1 MIKNQFLNIYICK
14 KFRTLKKLLN
24 ETIIY
29 GIGAIMPRVIVVLL
43 NYLFIKHINV
53 NDFAIFTNL
62 YALISFVNIVLSF
75 GFETAYF
82 RFSSNK
88 DDEQRVFNTSFWFL
102 AALSLVFLLLVLLF
116 NQPIANL
123 FGYSKTPEFIRWF
136 AWIAFFD
143 NLLVIPLAWLRF
155 HNKPIKYAA
164 VRVIQAIFQSIFV
177 IALFLYIPQAL
188 SAKFGLQEK
197 VTYPFYS
204 NLAASF
210 LGFILVLPILL
221 KLKFQFSK
229 HLFIQMIKYSW
240 PIMIAGLAFMVN
252 ENFDKFIQ
260 KFIIDDGAAGAYG
273 GCYKMAVLMTL
284 FVTAYRMGIEPF
296 FFKQMQNENAKL
308 TYAKV
313 TEYFSFFASIVALGI
328 IANVSW
334 IKLLLVPNSSY
345 WIAIN
350 IIPIIVIANLFFGIY
365 YNLSTWYKVT
375 DRTRVGTYISWSGA
389 ILTIVLN
396 LVLLPKYGFM
406 VSAWVTLAAY
416 FTMMVLS
423 YFLGQKYYPIPY
435 RMKKISFF
443 IVLLAIFSYI
453 IANLSNYNFWIGN
466 LLFLFY
472 TGILLY
478 TEKDMLLSR
487 IRKN

>member
-1 MIKNQFLNIYICK
+1 M
-14 KFRTLKKLLN
+14 KKLLN

-43 NYLFIKHINV
+43 NYLFIKNIN
-53 NDFAIFTNL
+53 NEDFAIFTNL

-82 RFSSNK
+82 RFSSDKEN
-88 DDEQRVFNTSFWFL
+88 EQKVFNTSFWFL
-102 AALSLVFLLLVLLF
+102 TGLSTIFLVLVLLF
-116 NQPIANL
+116 NQPIANI
-123 FGYSKTPEFIRWF
+123 FGYSQTPEFIRWF

-143 NLLVIPLAWLRF
+143 NILVIPLAWFRF
-155 HNKPIKYAA
+155 NNRPIKYTA
-164 VRVIQAIFQSIFV
+164 VRVIQAVFQSALAIS
-177 IALFLYIPQAL
+177 LFLYIPQEL
-188 SAKFGLQEK
+188 SLKLGLKEK
-197 VTYPFYS
+197 VSYPFYS
-204 NLAASF
+204 NLAASA
-210 LGFILVLPILL
+210 LGVLLVMPVILKIR
-221 KLKFQFSK
+221 FRFSK
-229 HLFIQMIKYSW
+229 ELFLQMIKYSW

-260 KFIIDDGAAGAYG
+260 KFIIDDGEAGAYG

-296 FFKQMQNENAKL
+296 FFKQMQDENAKL

-313 TEYFSFFASIVALGI
+313 TEYFSFFASVVALGI

-345 WIAIN
+345 WVALN
-350 IIPIIVIANLFFGIY
+350 IIPVIVIANLFFGIY

-375 DRTRVGTYISWSGA
+375 DRTRIGTYISWTGA
-389 ILTIVLN
+389 IITIILN
-396 LVLLPKYGFM
+396 LVFLRKYGFM

-416 FTMMVLS
+416 FLMMILS
-423 YFLGQKYYPIPY
+423 YWLGQKYYPIPY

-443 IVLLAIFSYI
+443 IVLLAVFSYVI
-453 IANLSNYNFWIGN
+453 VGFFDYNFWIGN
-466 LLFLFY
+466 LLFLIY
-472 TGILLY
+472 TAVLIY
-478 TEKDMLLSR
+478 SEKDMLLSK
-487 IRKN
+487 IRR

>member
-1 MIKNQFLNIYICK
+1 
-14 KFRTLKKLLN
+14 
-24 ETIIY
+24 
-29 GIGAIMPRVIVVLL
+29 MPRIIVVLL
-43 NYLFIKHINV
+43 NYLFIKNIN
-53 NDFAIFTNL
+53 NSDFAIFTNL

-82 RFSSNK
+82 RFSSDK
-88 DDEQRVFNTSFWFL
+88 DNEQKVFNTSFWFL
-102 AALSLVFLLLVLLF
+102 TGLSTIFLISVLLF
-116 NQPIANL
+116 NQPIANV
-123 FGYSKTPEFIRWF
+123 FGYEKTPEFIKWF

-143 NLLVIPLAWLRF
+143 NLLVIPLAWFRF
-155 HNKPIKYAA
+155 HNKPIKYTAI
-164 VRVIQAIFQSIFV
+164 RVIQAVFQSIFA
-177 IALFLYIPQAL
+177 IALFLYIPQEFSFQL
-188 SAKFGLQEK
+188 GLKEK
-197 VTYPFYS
+197 VAYPFFS
-204 NLAASF
+204 NLAASC
-210 LGFILVLPILL
+210 LGFFLVLPIIL
-221 KLKFQFSK
+221 KVKFQFSK
-229 HLFIQMIKYSW
+229 DLFLEMIRYSW
-240 PIMIAGLAFMVN
+240 PVMIAGLAFMVN

-260 KFIIDDGAAGAYG
+260 KFIINDAEAGAYG

-296 FFKQMQNENAKL
+296 FFKQMKNENAKL

-313 TEYFSFFASIVALGI
+313 TEYFSFFASVVALGI

-375 DRTRVGTYISWSGA
+375 DRTRVGTYISWTGA
-389 ILTIVLN
+389 IITIALN
-396 LVLLPKYGFM
+396 FLFLKNYGFM

-416 FTMMVLS
+416 FVMMVLS

-443 IVLLAIFSYI
+443 IVLLAIFSYVI
-453 IANLSNYNFWIGN
+453 VELFDYNFWVGN
-466 LLFLFY
+466 LLFLIY
-472 TGILLY
+472 AGVLIY
-478 TEKDMLLSR
+478 SEKDMLMSR

>member
-1 MIKNQFLNIYICK
+1 
-14 KFRTLKKLLN
+14 
-24 ETIIY
+24 
-29 GIGAIMPRVIVVLL
+29 
-43 NYLFIKHINV
+43 LFIKNIN
-53 NDFAIFTNL
+53 NEDFAIFTNL
-62 YALISFVNIVLSF
+62 YALISFINIVLSF

-82 RFSSNK
+82 RFSSDK
-88 DDEQRVFNTSFWFL
+88 DNEQKVFNTSFWFL
-102 AALSLVFLLLVLLF
+102 SGLSTVFLILVLLF
-116 NQPIANL
+116 NQPIANV
-123 FGYSKTPEFIRWF
+123 FGYEKTPEFIRWF

-143 NLLVIPLAWLRF
+143 NLLVIPLAWFRF
-155 HNKPIKYAA
+155 HNKPIRYTAI
-164 VRVIQAIFQSIFV
+164 RVIQAVFQSIFA
-177 IALFLYIPQAL
+177 IALFLYIPQEISFKL
-188 SAKFGLQEK
+188 GLKEK
-197 VTYPFYS
+197 VSYPFYS

-210 LGFILVLPILL
+210 LGILLVLPIIL
-221 KLKFQFSK
+221 KVKFQFSK
-229 HLFIQMIKYSW
+229 NLFLQMITYSW

-260 KFIIDDGAAGAYG
+260 KFIIDDGDAGAYG

-334 IKLLLVPNSSY
+334 IKFLLVPNSSY
-345 WIAIN
+345 WVALN

-375 DRTRVGTYISWSGA
+375 DRTRVGTYISWTGA
-389 ILTIVLN
+389 IITIILN
-396 LVLLPKYGFM
+396 LLLLRQYGFM

-416 FTMMVLS
+416 FVMMVLS

-435 RMKKISFF
+435 RMKKISIF
-443 IVLLAIFSYI
+443 IVLLAVFSYAI
-453 IANLSNYNFWIGN
+453 VNFFDYNFWIGN
-466 LLFLFY
+466 LLFLVY
-472 TGILLY
+472 TGILIY
-478 TEKDMLLSR
+478 SEKDMLLSR
-487 IRKN
+487 IKRN

>member
-1 MIKNQFLNIYICK
+1 M
-14 KFRTLKKLLN
+14 KKLLN

-43 NYLFIKHINV
+43 NYLFIKNIDNSA
-53 NDFAIFTNL
+53 FAIFTNL

-82 RFSSNK
+82 RFSSDKEN
-88 DDEQRVFNTSFWFL
+88 EQKVFSTSFWFL
-102 AALSLVFLLLVLLF
+102 TGLSSVFLILVLLF
-116 NQPIANL
+116 NQAIADVL
-123 FGYSKTPEFIRWF
+123 GYSRTPEFIRWF

-143 NLLVIPLAWLRF
+143 NLLVIPLAWFRF
-155 HNKPIKYAA
+155 NNRPVKYTA
-164 VRVIQAIFQSIFV
+164 VRVIQAVFQSAFA
-177 IALFLYIPQAL
+177 IALFLWIPQEVSL
-188 SAKFGLQEK
+188 KLGLKEK
-197 VTYPFYS
+197 VAYPFYS

-210 LGFILVLPILL
+210 LGILL
-221 KLKFQFSK
+221 VIPVIMKVKFQFSK
-229 HLFIQMIKYSW
+229 DLFLQMTRYSW
-240 PIMIAGLAFMVN
+240 PVMIAGLAFMVN

-260 KFIIDDGAAGAYG
+260 RFIINDGDAGAYG

-328 IANVSW
+328 IANISW
-334 IKLLLVPNSSY
+334 LKLLLVPNSSY
-345 WIAIN
+345 WIALN

-375 DRTRVGTYISWSGA
+375 DRTRVGTYISWTGA
-389 ILTIVLN
+389 VVTIILN
-396 LVLLPKYGFM
+396 LVLLRHYGFM

-416 FTMMVLS
+416 FIMMVLS

-443 IVLLAIFSYI
+443 VALLIAFTCI
-453 IANLSNYNFWIGN
+453 IAVFSNYNIWIGN
-466 LLFLFY
+466 LLFLVY
-472 TGILLY
+472 AGILIY
-478 TEKDMLLSR
+478 SEKNLLLSK
-487 IRKN
+487 IRK

>member
-1 MIKNQFLNIYICK
+1 M
-14 KFRTLKKLLN
+14 KKLLN

-29 GIGAIMPRVIVVLL
+29 GIGAIMPRIIVVLL
-43 NYLFIKHINV
+43 NYLFIKNIN
-53 NDFAIFTNL
+53 NSDFAIFTNL

-82 RFSSNK
+82 RFSSDK
-88 DDEQRVFNTSFWFL
+88 DNEQKVFNTSFWFL
-102 AALSLVFLLLVLLF
+102 TGLSTVFLILVLLF
-116 NQPIANL
+116 NQPIANV
-123 FGYSKTPEFIRWF
+123 FGYEKTPEFIKWF

-143 NLLVIPLAWLRF
+143 NLLVIPLAWFRF
-155 HNKPIKYAA
+155 HNKPIKYTAI
-164 VRVIQAIFQSIFV
+164 RVIQAVFQSIFA
-177 IALFLYIPQAL
+177 IALFLYIPQEFSFKL
-188 SAKFGLQEK
+188 GLKEK
-197 VTYPFYS
+197 VSYPFFS
-204 NLAASF
+204 NLAASG
-210 LGFILVLPILL
+210 LGFLLVLPIIL
-221 KLKFQFSK
+221 KVKFQFSRD
-229 HLFIQMIKYSW
+229 LFLQMIKYSW
-240 PIMIAGLAFMVN
+240 PVMIAGLAFMVN

-260 KFIIDDGAAGAYG
+260 KFIINDAEAGAYG

-313 TEYFSFFASIVALGI
+313 TEYFSFFASVVALGI

-375 DRTRVGTYISWSGA
+375 DRTRVGTYISWTGA
-389 ILTIVLN
+389 VITIALN
-396 LVLLPKYGFM
+396 FLFLKKYGFM

-416 FTMMVLS
+416 FIMMVLS

-443 IVLLAIFSYI
+443 IILLAVFSYI
-453 IANLSNYNFWIGN
+453 IVELFDYNFWIGN
-466 LLFLFY
+466 LLFLIY
-472 TGILLY
+472 AGILIY
-478 TEKDMLLSR
+478 SEKDLLLSR

>member
-1 MIKNQFLNIYICK
+1 M
-14 KFRTLKKLLN
+14 KKLLN

-29 GIGAIMPRVIVVLL
+29 GIGAIMPRIIVVLL
-43 NYLFIKHINV
+43 NYLFIKNISN

-82 RFSSNK
+82 RFSSDK
-88 DDEQRVFNTSFWFL
+88 DNEQKVFNTSFWFL
-102 AALSLVFLLLVLLF
+102 TGLSTLFLILVLLF

-123 FGYSKTPEFIRWF
+123 FGYEKTPEFIRWF

-143 NLLVIPLAWLRF
+143 NLLVIPLAWFRF
-155 HNKPIKYAA
+155 HNKPVKYTAI
-164 VRVIQAIFQSIFV
+164 RVIQAVFQSIFA
-177 IALFLYIPQAL
+177 IALFLYIPQEFSL
-188 SAKFGLQEK
+188 KLGLKEK
-197 VTYPFYS
+197 VAYPFYS

-210 LGFILVLPILL
+210 LGFLLVLPIIL
-221 KLKFQFSK
+221 KVKFQFSK
-229 HLFIQMIKYSW
+229 ELFLQMIKYSW
-240 PIMIAGLAFMVN
+240 PMMIAGLAFMVN

-296 FFKQMQNENAKL
+296 FFKQMQNANAKL

-334 IKLLLVPNSSY
+334 LKLLLVPNNSY
-345 WIAIN
+345 WIAID

-375 DRTRVGTYISWSGA
+375 DRTRVGTYISWTGA
-389 ILTIVLN
+389 IITIALN
-396 LVLLPKYGFM
+396 FLLLKKYGFM

-416 FTMMVLS
+416 FIMMILS

-443 IVLLAIFSYI
+443 IALLAIFSYI
-453 IANLSNYNFWIGN
+453 IVELFDYNFWIGN
-466 LLFLFY
+466 LLFFIY
-472 TGILLY
+472 AGILIY
-478 TEKDMLLSR
+478 SEKDMLLSR

>member
-1 MIKNQFLNIYICK
+1 
-14 KFRTLKKLLN
+14 
-24 ETIIY
+24 
-29 GIGAIMPRVIVVLL
+29 MPRVIVVLL
-43 NYLFIKHINV
+43 NYLFIKNIN
-53 NDFAIFTNL
+53 NEDFAIFTNL

-82 RFSSNK
+82 RFSSDKEN
-88 DDEQRVFNTSFWFL
+88 EQKVFNTSFWFL
-102 AALSLVFLLLVLLF
+102 TGLSTIFLVLVLLF
-116 NQPIANL
+116 NQPIANI
-123 FGYSKTPEFIRWF
+123 FGYSQTPEFIRWF

-143 NLLVIPLAWLRF
+143 NILVIPLAWFRF
-155 HNKPIKYAA
+155 NNRPIKYTA
-164 VRVIQAIFQSIFV
+164 VRVIQAVFQSALAIS
-177 IALFLYIPQAL
+177 LFLYIPQEL
-188 SAKFGLQEK
+188 SLKLGLKEK
-197 VTYPFYS
+197 VSYPFYS
-204 NLAASF
+204 NLAASA
-210 LGFILVLPILL
+210 LGVLLVMPVILKIR
-221 KLKFQFSK
+221 FQFSK
-229 HLFIQMIKYSW
+229 ELFLQMIKYSW

-260 KFIIDDGAAGAYG
+260 KFIIDDGEAGAYG

-313 TEYFSFFASIVALGI
+313 TEYFSFFASVVALGI

-345 WIAIN
+345 WVALN

-375 DRTRVGTYISWSGA
+375 DRTRIGTYISWTGA
-389 ILTIVLN
+389 IITIILN
-396 LVLLPKYGFM
+396 LVFLRKYGFM

-416 FTMMVLS
+416 FLMMILS
-423 YFLGQKYYPIPY
+423 YWLGQKYYPIPY

-443 IVLLAIFSYI
+443 IVLLAVFSYI
-453 IANLSNYNFWIGN
+453 IVGFFDYNFWIGN
-466 LLFLFY
+466 LLFLIY
-472 TGILLY
+472 TAVLIY
-478 TEKDMLLSR
+478 SEKDMLLSK
-487 IRKN
+487 IRR

>member
-1 MIKNQFLNIYICK
+1 M
-14 KFRTLKKLLN
+14 KKLLN

-43 NYLFIKHINV
+43 NYLFIKNIDNSA
-53 NDFAIFTNL
+53 FAIFTNL

-82 RFSSNK
+82 RFSSDQENEEK
-88 DDEQRVFNTSFWFL
+88 VFSTSFWFL
-102 AALSLVFLLLVLLF
+102 TGLSSVFLILVLLF
-116 NQPIANL
+116 NQPIAEVL
-123 FGYSKTPEFIRWF
+123 GYSHTPEFIRWF

-143 NLLVIPLAWLRF
+143 NLLVIPLAWFRF
-155 HNKPIKYAA
+155 NNRPVKYTA
-164 VRVIQAIFQSIFV
+164 VRVIQAVFQSAFA
-177 IALFLYIPQAL
+177 IALFLWIPQDISL
-188 SAKFGLQEK
+188 QLGLKEK
-197 VTYPFYS
+197 VAYPFYS

-210 LGFILVLPILL
+210 LGVLLVIPVILKV
-221 KLKFQFSK
+221 KFQFSK
-229 HLFIQMIKYSW
+229 DLFFQMTRYSW
-240 PIMIAGLAFMVN
+240 PVMIAGLAFMVN

-260 KFIIDDGAAGAYG
+260 RFIINDGDAGAYG

-328 IANVSW
+328 IANISW
-334 IKLLLVPNSSY
+334 LKLLLVPNSSY
-345 WIAIN
+345 WIALN
-350 IIPIIVIANLFFGIY
+350 IIPVIVIANLFFGIY

-375 DRTRVGTYISWSGA
+375 DRTRVGTYISWTGA
-389 ILTIVLN
+389 VVTIILN
-396 LVLLPKYGFM
+396 LVLLRHYGFM
-406 VSAWVTLAAY
+406 ISAWVTLAAY
-416 FTMMVLS
+416 FIMMVLS

-443 IVLLAIFSYI
+443 VALLIAFTYI
-453 IANLSNYNFWIGN
+453 IAVFFDYNIWIGN
-466 LLFLFY
+466 LLFLLY
-472 TGILLY
+472 AGILIY
-478 TEKDMLLSR
+478 SEKNLLLSK
-487 IRKN
+487 IRK

>member
-1 MIKNQFLNIYICK
+1 
-14 KFRTLKKLLN
+14 
-24 ETIIY
+24 
-29 GIGAIMPRVIVVLL
+29 MPRIIVVLL
-43 NYLFIKHINV
+43 NYLFIKNIN
-53 NDFAIFTNL
+53 NEDFAIFTNL
-62 YALISFVNIVLSF
+62 YALISFINIVLSF

-82 RFSSNK
+82 RFSSDK
-88 DDEQRVFNTSFWFL
+88 DNEQKVFNTSFWFL
-102 AALSLVFLLLVLLF
+102 SGLSTVFLILVLLF
-116 NQPIANL
+116 NQPIANV
-123 FGYSKTPEFIRWF
+123 FGYEKTPEFIRWF

-143 NLLVIPLAWLRF
+143 NLLVIPLAWFRF
-155 HNKPIKYAA
+155 HNKPIRYTTI
-164 VRVIQAIFQSIFV
+164 RVIQAVFQSIFA
-177 IALFLYIPQAL
+177 IALFLYIPQEISFKL
-188 SAKFGLQEK
+188 GLKEK
-197 VTYPFYS
+197 VSYPFYS

-210 LGFILVLPILL
+210 LGILLVLPIIL
-221 KLKFQFSK
+221 KVKFQFSK
-229 HLFIQMIKYSW
+229 DLFLQMITYSW

-260 KFIIDDGAAGAYG
+260 KFIIDDGDAGAYG

-334 IKLLLVPNSSY
+334 IKFLLVPNSSY
-345 WIAIN
+345 WVALN

-375 DRTRVGTYISWSGA
+375 DRTRVGTYISWTGA
-389 ILTIVLN
+389 IITIILN
-396 LVLLPKYGFM
+396 LLLLRQYGFM

-416 FTMMVLS
+416 FVMMVLS

-435 RMKKISFF
+435 RMKKISIF
-443 IVLLAIFSYI
+443 IVLLAVFSYAI
-453 IANLSNYNFWIGN
+453 VNFFDYNFWIGN
-466 LLFLFY
+466 LLFLVY
-472 TGILLY
+472 TGILIY
-478 TEKDMLLSR
+478 SEKDILLSR
-487 IRKN
+487 IKRN

>member
-1 MIKNQFLNIYICK
+1 M
-14 KFRTLKKLLN
+14 KKLLN

-29 GIGAIMPRVIVVLL
+29 GIGAIMPRIIVVLL
-43 NYLFIKHINV
+43 NYLFIKNIN
-53 NDFAIFTNL
+53 NSDFAIFTNL
-62 YALISFVNIVLSF
+62 YALISFINIVLSF

-82 RFSSNK
+82 RFSSDK
-88 DDEQRVFNTSFWFL
+88 DNEQKVFNTSFWFL
-102 AALSLVFLLLVLLF
+102 TGLSTIFLILVLLF
-116 NQPIANL
+116 NQPIANV
-123 FGYSKTPEFIRWF
+123 FGYEKTPEFIRWF

-143 NLLVIPLAWLRF
+143 NLLVIPLAWFRF
-155 HNKPIKYAA
+155 HNRPIKYTAI
-164 VRVIQAIFQSIFV
+164 RVIQAVFQSVFA
-177 IALFLYIPQAL
+177 IALFLYVPQEFSL
-188 SAKFGLQEK
+188 KLGLKEK
-197 VTYPFYS
+197 VAYPFYS

-210 LGFILVLPILL
+210 LGFLLVLPIIL
-221 KLKFQFSK
+221 KVKFRFSK
-229 HLFIQMIKYSW
+229 DLFLQMIKYSW

-260 KFIIDDGAAGAYG
+260 KFIIDDGDAGAYG

-313 TEYFSFFASIVALGI
+313 TEYFSFFASVVALGI

-375 DRTRVGTYISWSGA
+375 DRTRVGTYISWTGA
-389 ILTIVLN
+389 IVTIVLN
-396 LVLLPKYGFM
+396 LLLLREYGFM

-416 FTMMVLS
+416 FVMMVLS

-443 IVLLAIFSYI
+443 IVLLAVFSYVI
-453 IANLSNYNFWIGN
+453 VEFFDYNLWIGN
-466 LLFLFY
+466 LLFIIY
-472 TGILLY
+472 AGILIY
-478 TEKDMLLSR
+478 SEKDMLLSK
-487 IRKN
+487 IKKNV